1 MKVFVDSYAFI
12 GWINTLDSS
21 HAIVNN
27 FMATY
32 RGRFIT
38 TEWILMELADGLSH
52 RSVRAKT
59 LELIRRV
66 RTNRLFEIV
75 PYGTPIYQD
84 GYDLFAARP
93 DKDWSLTDCISFAVM
108 DQRGLTDALTGDH
121 HFEQAGFRAIF
132 KV

>member
-12 GWINTLDSS
+12 AWINVLDSS
-21 HAIVNN
+21 HAQVNG
-27 FMATY
+27 FLSRY
-32 RGRFIT
+32 KGRFIT
-38 TEWILMELADGLSH
+38 TEWVLMEVADGLSH
-52 RSVRAKT
+52 HSVRAHT
-59 LELIRRV
+59 LELIHRV
-66 RTNRLFEIV
+66 RTNRLFEII
-75 PYGTPIYQD
+75 PYHTSVYQA

-108 DQRGLTDALTGDH
+108 SRRGLMDALTGDH